1 MKNLKWSN
9 SRKVVPSESTRM
21 GVKTSEQIFIL
32 FFVDIYACF
41 FPCFEWSCLRINRA
55 VLCSQQR

>member
-41 FPCFEWSCLRINRA
+41 FLVFSG
-55 VLCSQQR
+55 VV